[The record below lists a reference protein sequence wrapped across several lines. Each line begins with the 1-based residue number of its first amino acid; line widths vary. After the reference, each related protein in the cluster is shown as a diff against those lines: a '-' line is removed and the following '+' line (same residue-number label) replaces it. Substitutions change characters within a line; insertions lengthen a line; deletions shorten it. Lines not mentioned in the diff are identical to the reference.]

1 MRIAHNIAGMNTSRN
16 QGIVKGDL
24 GKSLE
29 KLSSGYRIVRAGDDA
44 AGLAISESMR
54 AQIAGLDQAMRNVND
69 GVGMVNTGGGALQEV
84 HSMLHRLETLAIES
98 ANGTFD
104 DVARE
109 NVDLEKEE
117 ILHEIDRICE
127 NASFNENDLFSTGEP
142 PVPVNPPENSKNDM
156 VFQIGP
162 SEDELM
168 SVPRYFMGSKALGLR
183 GAYGDKDMELG
194 TPEKANEAIETI
206 AKAVQAVTVVRSEFG
221 AAQNHLDCTH
231 NNLGV
236 TTENMTE
243 AESRIR
249 DANMPE
255 EITKFTSRNIVLQ
268 AAMSMQS
275 QAHAIPQNV
284 LSLLQNA

>member
-1 MRIAHNIAGMNTSRN
+1 MRVAHNIAGMNTSRN
-16 QGIVKGDL
+16 QGIVRGDL

-69 GVGMVNTGGGALQEV
+69 GVGMVNTGEGALQEV
-84 HSMLHRLETLAIES
+84 HAMLHRLETLAIES

-109 NVDLEKEE
+109 NVNLEKEE

-127 NASFNENDLFSTGEP
+127 NASFNENELFSTGQP
-142 PVPVNPPENSKNDM
+142 PVPINPPEASKDDI

-162 SEDELM
+162 SEEELM
-168 SVPRYFMGSKALGLR
+168 NVPRYFMGSKALGLR
-183 GAYGDKDMELG
+183 GEYGNKDMELG
-194 TPEKANEAIETI
+194 TPEKASEAIETI

-249 DANMPE
+249 DANMPD

-275 QAHAIPQNV
+275 QAHAIPQKV